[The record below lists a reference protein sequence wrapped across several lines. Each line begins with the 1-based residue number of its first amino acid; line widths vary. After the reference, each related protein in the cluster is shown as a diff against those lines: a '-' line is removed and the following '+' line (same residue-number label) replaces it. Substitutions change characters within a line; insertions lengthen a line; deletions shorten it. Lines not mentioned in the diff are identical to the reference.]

1 MQESVVQLVGTFTTS
16 EARFLPTQ
24 FDLCR
29 IELISRSRI
38 DDRVALVRWSSNAFD
53 SDTPVTDRR
62 RRPNIAH
69 YVLDSRADQHLTPIV
84 TQEELDALYPD
95 HFESDLI
102 PAHHTRPGCLGASL
116 WALGMIGLGVV
127 FV

>member
-1 MQESVVQLVGTFTTS
+1 MEESAIQLVGPFTTS
-16 EARFLPTQ
+16 ESSFLRAQ

-29 IELISRSRI
+29 IELLSRSRI
-38 DDRVALVRWSSNAFD
+38 DDRVALVRWSPSAFD

-62 RRPNIAH
+62 RRPHTAH
-69 YVLDSRADQHLTPIV
+69 YVVDSRADQHLTPIV

-102 PAHHTRPGCLGASL
+102 PAHRTRPGCLGASI
-116 WALGMIGLGVV
+116 WALGMIGIGLV
-127 FV
+127 FI